1 MLYNTFSEK
10 VADVLV
16 WANLYITMN
25 YRSKVITG
33 GIVMSIGKLGIFA
46 AGLLFGTAGVKILTS
61 KDAKKV
67 YTHTTAAVL
76 RAKESVM
83 KTVTDVRENVGD
95 ILADAKEINEQRK
108 EEEKP
113 EVVEDESEECCCEEE
128 KKDDCCGE

>member
-1 MLYNTFSEK
+1 
-10 VADVLV
+10 
-16 WANLYITMN
+16 MN

-76 RAKESVM
+76 RAKESA
-83 KTVTDVRENVGD
+83 GD